1 MTRPRVLIGSMLLIA
16 VAAAACSS
24 NPSPSASTSTTAAS
38 TSTTGASTTTTTT
51 TAPTVASLE
60 AAVRAYS
67 AAYLGGDG
75 YGAWA
80 LLSQR
85 CQMKMAEIDY
95 RATVAGAKVE
105 YGSAILESLTGTVNG
120 NQGRATYTYSDP
132 AINQQN
138 QPWVFDAGGWHYDH
152 C

>member
-1 MTRPRVLIGSMLLIA
+1 
-16 VAAAACSS
+16 
-24 NPSPSASTSTTAAS
+24 
-38 TSTTGASTTTTTT
+38 
-51 TAPTVASLE
+51 VASLE

-85 CQMKMAEIDY
+85 CQMKMAE
-95 RATVAGAKVE
+95 VE

-138 QPWVFDAGGWHYDH
+138 QPWVFEAGDWHYDH